1 MLIWINFMQLFLDG
15 SDIGKIR
22 KFSELGLIDGITTNP
37 SIILKSGKNMIE
49 VITELAGI
57 VSGSVS
63 AEVSALESEKMI
75 EEGIKLSEIAKNV
88 TVKLPITW
96 DGLGAC
102 NALSKKG
109 ISVNM
114 TLCFS
119 VSQAL
124 LAAKA
129 GAEFVSPFIG
139 RLDDLNLE
147 GVDLISDIKLVYSN
161 YKFPTKILAASIRT
175 INHVKQ
181 CACHGADVAT
191 IPIDIFER
199 LVKHPLTDSGL
210 SQFTA
215 DWEKT
220 GQTII

>member
-1 MLIWINFMQLFLDG
+1 MQLFLDG
-15 SDIGKIR
+15 SDIDKIR
-22 KFSELGLIDGITTNP
+22 KFSALGLIDGITTNP

-49 VITELAGI
+49 VVSELADI

-63 AEVSALESEKMI
+63 AEVSALDSQKMV
-75 EEGIKLSEIAKNV
+75 EEGLKLSEIAKNV

-129 GAEFVSPFIG
+129 GAEYVSPFIG

-161 YKFPTKILAASIRT
+161 YNLPTKILAASIRT

-181 CACHGADVAT
+181 CARQGADVAT
-191 IPIDIFER
+191 IPIDIFEK

-220 GQTII
+220 GQSII

>member
-1 MLIWINFMQLFLDG
+1 MQLFLDG
-15 SDIGKIR
+15 SDIDKIR
-22 KFSELGLIDGITTNP
+22 KFSALGLIDGITTNP

-49 VITELAGI
+49 VVSELADI

-63 AEVSALESEKMI
+63 AEVSALDSEKMV
-75 EEGIKLSEIAKNV
+75 EEGLKLSEIAKNV

-129 GAEFVSPFIG
+129 GAEYISPFIG

-161 YKFPTKILAASIRT
+161 YNFPTKILAASIRT

-181 CACHGADVAT
+181 CARHGADVAT
-191 IPIDIFER
+191 IPIDIFEK

-220 GQTII
+220 GQSII

>member
-1 MLIWINFMQLFLDG
+1 MKFFLDG
-15 SDIGKIR
+15 SDIEKIK
-22 KFSELGLIDGITTNP
+22 KFSDLGLIDGVTTNP

-49 VITELAGI
+49 VISELASI
-57 VSGSVS
+57 VSGSIS
-63 AEVSALESEKMI
+63 AEVSALDSEKMV
-75 EEGIKLSEIAKNV
+75 EEGIKLSQIAKNV

-96 DGLGAC
+96 DGLEAC
-102 NALSKKG
+102 NSLSQKG

-119 VSQAL
+119 ASQAL
-124 LAAKA
+124 LAAKS
-129 GAEFVSPFIG
+129 GAEYVSPFIG
-139 RLDDLNLE
+139 RLDDLNLD
-147 GVDLISDIKLVYSN
+147 GADLISDIKLIYSN
-161 YKFPTKILAASIRT
+161 YNFSTKVLAASIRT

-181 CACHGADVAT
+181 CALLGADVAT
-191 IPIDIFER
+191 IPIDIFEK

-220 GQTII
+220 GQSIL

>member
-1 MLIWINFMQLFLDG
+1 MQLFLDG
-15 SDIGKIR
+15 SDIDKIR
-22 KFSELGLIDGITTNP
+22 KYSDLGVIDGVTTNP

-49 VITELAGI
+49 VISELASV

-63 AEVSALESEKMI
+63 AEVSALDSEKMVR
-75 EEGIKLSEIAKNV
+75 EGMKLSEIAKNV

-96 DGLGAC
+96 DGLSAC
-102 NALSKKG
+102 NTLSKKG

-119 VSQAL
+119 SSQAL

-129 GAEFVSPFIG
+129 GAEYVSPFIG

-147 GVDLISDIKLVYSN
+147 GIDLISDIKLIYSH
-161 YKFPTKILAASIRT
+161 YKFSTKILAASIRT
-175 INHVKQ
+175 TNHVKQ
-181 CACHGADVAT
+181 CARLGADVAT
-191 IPIDIFER
+191 IPLDVFEK
-199 LVKHPLTDSGL
+199 LIKHPLTDSGL
-210 SQFTA
+210 NQFTA

-220 GQTII
+220 GQSII

>member
-1 MLIWINFMQLFLDG
+1 MKFFLDG
-15 SDIGKIR
+15 SDIEKIK
-22 KFSELGLIDGITTNP
+22 KFSNLGLIDGVTTNP

-49 VITELAGI
+49 VISELASI
-57 VSGSVS
+57 VSGSIS
-63 AEVSALESEKMI
+63 AEVSALASEKMV
-75 EEGIKLSEIAKNV
+75 EEGIKLSQIAENV

-96 DGLGAC
+96 DGLAAC
-102 NALSKKG
+102 STLSKKG

-119 VSQAL
+119 ASQAL

-129 GAEFVSPFIG
+129 GAEYVSPFIG

-147 GVDLISDIKLVYSN
+147 GADLISDVKLIYSN
-161 YKFPTKILAASIRT
+161 YNFSTKVLAASIRT

-181 CACHGADVAT
+181 CALLGADVAT
-191 IPIDIFER
+191 IPIDIFEK
-199 LVKHPLTDSGL
+199 LVKHPLTESGL
-210 SQFTA
+210 RQFTA

-220 GQTII
+220 GQYIL

>member
-1 MLIWINFMQLFLDG
+1 MQLFLDG
-15 SDIGKIR
+15 SDIDKIR
-22 KFSELGLIDGITTNP
+22 KYCGIGLIDGVTTNP

-49 VITELAGI
+49 VISELAGI

-63 AEVSALESEKMI
+63 AEVSALDSDTMVQ
-75 EEGIKLSEIAKNV
+75 EGIKLAEIAENV

-96 DGLGAC
+96 DGLKAC
-102 NALSKKG
+102 KTLSQKD

-119 VSQAL
+119 SSQAL

-129 GAEFVSPFIG
+129 GAEYVSPFIG

-147 GVDLISDIKLVYSN
+147 GIALISDIKLIYSN
-161 YKFPTKILAASIRT
+161 YKISTKILAASIRT
-175 INHVKQ
+175 VNHVKQ
-181 CACHGADVAT
+181 CACFGADVAT
-191 IPIDIFER
+191 SPLDIFEK
-199 LVKHPLTDSGL
+199 LVRHPLTDSGL

-220 GQTII
+220 GQSII

>member
-1 MLIWINFMQLFLDG
+1 MKLFMDG
-15 SDIGKIR
+15 SDIEKIR
-22 KFSELGLIDGITTNP
+22 KFSDLGLIDGVTTNP

-49 VITELAGI
+49 VISELASL

-63 AEVSALESEKMI
+63 AEVSALDSKKMV
-75 EEGIKLSEIAKNV
+75 EEGVKLSEIAKNV

-96 DGLGAC
+96 DGLAAC
-102 NALSKKG
+102 NSLSKKG

-119 VSQAL
+119 ASQAI

-129 GAEFVSPFIG
+129 GAEYVSPFIG

-147 GVDLISDIKLVYSN
+147 GIDLISDIKLIYST

-175 INHVKQ
+175 TNHVKQ
-181 CACHGADVAT
+181 CALLGADIAT
-191 IPIDIFER
+191 IPIDCLLYTSPSPR
-199 LVKHPLTDSGL
+199 DATL
-210 SQFTA
+210 SRMPSSA
-215 DWEKT
+215 
-220 GQTII
+220 

>member
-1 MLIWINFMQLFLDG
+1 MKFFLDG
-15 SDIGKIR
+15 SNIEKIK
-22 KFSELGLIDGITTNP
+22 KFSDLGLIDGVTTNP

-49 VITELAGI
+49 VISELASI
-57 VSGSVS
+57 VSGSIS
-63 AEVSALESEKMI
+63 AEVSALDSEKMV
-75 EEGIKLSEIAKNV
+75 EEGIKLSQIAENV

-96 DGLGAC
+96 DGLEAC
-102 NALSKKG
+102 NSLSQKG

-119 VSQAL
+119 ASQAL
-124 LAAKA
+124 LAAKS
-129 GAEFVSPFIG
+129 GAEYVSPFIG
-139 RLDDLNLE
+139 RLDDLNLD
-147 GVDLISDIKLVYSN
+147 GADLISDIKLIYSN
-161 YKFPTKILAASIRT
+161 YNFSTKVLAASIRT

-181 CACHGADVAT
+181 CALLGADVAT
-191 IPIDIFER
+191 IPIDIFEK

-220 GQTII
+220 GQSIL

>member
-1 MLIWINFMQLFLDG
+1 MQLFLDG
-15 SDIGKIR
+15 SDIEKIR
-22 KFSELGLIDGITTNP
+22 KFSKLGLIDGVTTNP

-49 VITELAGI
+49 VISELAEI

-63 AEVSALESEKMI
+63 AEVSALDSEKMI

-109 ISVNM
+109 ISINM

-129 GAEFVSPFIG
+129 GADYVSPFIG
-139 RLDDLNLE
+139 RLDDLNLK
-147 GVDLISDIKLVYSN
+147 GVELISDIKLVYSN

-175 INHVKQ
+175 INHVKE
-181 CACHGADVAT
+181 CARHGSDVAT

-220 GQTII
+220 GQSII

>member
-1 MLIWINFMQLFLDG
+1 MKLFMDG
-15 SDIGKIR
+15 SDIEKIR
-22 KFSELGLIDGITTNP
+22 KFSELGLIDGVTTNP

-49 VITELAGI
+49 VISELASL

-63 AEVSALESEKMI
+63 AEVSALDSNKMV
-75 EEGIKLSEIAKNV
+75 EEGVKLSQIAKNV

-96 DGLGAC
+96 DGLAAC
-102 NALSKKG
+102 NSLSKKG

-119 VSQAL
+119 ASQAI

-129 GAEFVSPFIG
+129 GAEYVSPFIG

-147 GVDLISDIKLVYSN
+147 GIDLISDIKLIYSN
-161 YKFPTKILAASIRT
+161 YNFSTKILAASIRT

-181 CACHGADVAT
+181 CALLGADVAT
-191 IPIDIFER
+191 IPIDIFEK

-220 GQTII
+220 GQSII

>member
-1 MLIWINFMQLFLDG
+1 MQFFLDG
-15 SDIGKIR
+15 SDIEKIK
-22 KFSELGLIDGITTNP
+22 KFSDLGLIDGVTTNP

-49 VITELAGI
+49 VISELASI
-57 VSGSVS
+57 VSGSIS
-63 AEVSALESEKMI
+63 AEVSALDSEKMVK
-75 EEGIKLSEIAKNV
+75 EGIKLSQIAENV

-96 DGLGAC
+96 DGLEAC
-102 NALSKKG
+102 DTLSQKG

-119 VSQAL
+119 AAQAL
-124 LAAKA
+124 LAAKS
-129 GAEFVSPFIG
+129 GAEYVSPFIG

-147 GVDLISDIKLVYSN
+147 GADLISDIKLIYSN
-161 YKFPTKILAASIRT
+161 YNFSTKVLAASIRT

-181 CACHGADVAT
+181 CALLGADVAT
-191 IPIDIFER
+191 IPIDIFEK

-220 GQTII
+220 GQSIL

>member
-1 MLIWINFMQLFLDG
+1 MQLFLDG
-15 SDIGKIR
+15 SDIEKIR
-22 KFSELGLIDGITTNP
+22 KFSKLGLIDGVTTNP

-49 VITELAGI
+49 VISELAEI

-63 AEVSALESEKMI
+63 AEVSALDSETMI

-96 DGLGAC
+96 DGLAAC
-102 NALSKKG
+102 NALSKKD

-129 GAEFVSPFIG
+129 GAEYVSPFIG
-139 RLDDLNLE
+139 RLDDLNLK
-147 GVDLISDIKLVYSN
+147 GVELISDIKLVYSN

-175 INHVKQ
+175 INHVKE
-181 CACHGADVAT
+181 CARHGSDVAT
-191 IPIDIFER
+191 IPIDIFEK

-220 GQTII
+220 GQSII

>member
-1 MLIWINFMQLFLDG
+1 MQLFLDG
-15 SDIGKIR
+15 SDIEKIR
-22 KFSELGLIDGITTNP
+22 KFSKLGLIDGVTTNP

-49 VITELAGI
+49 VITELAEI

-63 AEVSALESEKMI
+63 AEVSALDSEKMV

-88 TVKLPITW
+88 TIKLPITW

-129 GAEFVSPFIG
+129 GAEYVSPFIG

-220 GQTII
+220 GQSII

>member
-1 MLIWINFMQLFLDG
+1 MQLFLDG
-15 SDIGKIR
+15 SDIDKIR
-22 KFSELGLIDGITTNP
+22 KFSALGLIDGITTNP

-49 VITELAGI
+49 IVSELAEI

-63 AEVSALESEKMI
+63 AEVSALDSEKMV
-75 EEGIKLSEIAKNV
+75 EEGLKLSEIAKNV

-129 GAEFVSPFIG
+129 GAEYVSPFIG

-161 YKFPTKILAASIRT
+161 YNFPTKILAASIRT

-181 CACHGADVAT
+181 CARHGADVAT
-191 IPIDIFER
+191 IPIDIFEK

-220 GQTII
+220 GQSII

>member
-1 MLIWINFMQLFLDG
+1 MQLFLDG
-15 SDIGKIR
+15 SDIDKIR
-22 KFSELGLIDGITTNP
+22 KYCGLGLIDGVTTNP

-49 VITELAGI
+49 VISELAGI

-63 AEVSALESEKMI
+63 AEVSALDSDTMVQ
-75 EEGIKLSEIAKNV
+75 EGIKLAEIAENV

-96 DGLGAC
+96 DGLKAC
-102 NALSKKG
+102 KTLSNKG

-119 VSQAL
+119 SSQAL

-129 GAEFVSPFIG
+129 GAEYVSPFIG

-147 GVDLISDIKLVYSN
+147 GIDLISDIKLIYSN
-161 YKFPTKILAASIRT
+161 YKFSTKILAASIRT

-181 CACHGADVAT
+181 CARLGADVAT
-191 IPIDIFER
+191 IPLDIFEK
-199 LVKHPLTDSGL
+199 LVKHPLTESGL

-220 GQTII
+220 GQSII

>member
-1 MLIWINFMQLFLDG
+1 MQLFLDG
-15 SDIGKIR
+15 SDIDKIR
-22 KFSELGLIDGITTNP
+22 KFSALGLIDGITTNP

-49 VITELAGI
+49 VVSELANI

-63 AEVSALESEKMI
+63 AEVSALDSEKMV

-129 GAEFVSPFIG
+129 GAEYVSPFIG

-175 INHVKQ
+175 INHVKE
-181 CACHGADVAT
+181 CARHGADVAT
-191 IPIDIFER
+191 IPIDIFEK
-199 LVKHPLTDSGL
+199 LIKHPLTDSGL

-220 GQTII
+220 GQSII

>member
-1 MLIWINFMQLFLDG
+1 MQLFLDG
-15 SDIGKIR
+15 SDIDKIR
-22 KFSELGLIDGITTNP
+22 KYSELGLIDGVTTNP

-49 VITELAGI
+49 IISELADI

-63 AEVSALESEKMI
+63 AEVSALDSEQMV
-75 EEGIKLSEIAKNV
+75 EEGVKLSEIAENV

-102 NALSKKG
+102 NTLSKRG

-119 VSQAL
+119 ASQAL

-129 GAEFVSPFIG
+129 GADYVSPFIG

-147 GVDLISDIKLVYSN
+147 GVNLISDIKLIYSN
-161 YKFPTKILAASIRT
+161 YKFSTKILAASIRT

-181 CACHGADVAT
+181 CARLGADVAT

-210 SQFTA
+210 TQFTA

-220 GQTII
+220 GQSII

>member
-1 MLIWINFMQLFLDG
+1 MQLFLDG
-15 SDIGKIR
+15 SDIEKIR
-22 KFSELGLIDGITTNP
+22 KYCGLGLIDGVTTNP

-49 VITELAGI
+49 VISELAGI

-63 AEVSALESEKMI
+63 AEVSALDSDTMVQ
-75 EEGIKLSEIAKNV
+75 EGIKLAEIAENV

-96 DGLGAC
+96 DGLKAC
-102 NALSKKG
+102 KTLSNKG

-119 VSQAL
+119 SSQAL

-129 GAEFVSPFIG
+129 GAEYVSPFIG

-147 GVDLISDIKLVYSN
+147 GIDLISDIKLIYSN
-161 YKFPTKILAASIRT
+161 YKFSTKILAASIRT

-181 CACHGADVAT
+181 SARLGADVAT
-191 IPIDIFER
+191 IPLDIFEK

-220 GQTII
+220 GQSII

>member
-1 MLIWINFMQLFLDG
+1 MQFFLDG
-15 SDIGKIR
+15 SDIEKIK
-22 KFSELGLIDGITTNP
+22 KFSDLGLIDGVTTNP

-49 VITELAGI
+49 VISELASI
-57 VSGSVS
+57 VSGSIS
-63 AEVSALESEKMI
+63 AEVSALDSEKMV
-75 EEGIKLSEIAKNV
+75 EEGIKLSQIAENV

-96 DGLGAC
+96 DGLEAC
-102 NALSKKG
+102 NSLSQKG

-119 VSQAL
+119 ASQAL
-124 LAAKA
+124 LAAKS
-129 GAEFVSPFIG
+129 GAEYVSHFIG
-139 RLDDLNLE
+139 RLDDLNLD
-147 GVDLISDIKLVYSN
+147 GADLISDIKLIYSN
-161 YKFPTKILAASIRT
+161 YNFSTKVLAASIRT

-181 CACHGADVAT
+181 CALLGADVAT
-191 IPIDIFER
+191 IPIDIFEK

-220 GQTII
+220 GQSIL

>member
-1 MLIWINFMQLFLDG
+1 MQLFLDG
-15 SDIGKIR
+15 SDIEKIR
-22 KFSELGLIDGITTNP
+22 KFSKLGLIDGITTNP

-49 VITELAGI
+49 VVSELANI

-63 AEVSALESEKMI
+63 AEVSALDSEKMV

-129 GAEFVSPFIG
+129 GAEYVSPFIG

-161 YKFPTKILAASIRT
+161 YNFPTKILAASIRT

-181 CACHGADVAT
+181 CARHGADVAT

-220 GQTII
+220 GQSII

>member
-1 MLIWINFMQLFLDG
+1 MQLFLDG
-15 SDIGKIR
+15 SDIEKIR
-22 KFSELGLIDGITTNP
+22 KFSKLGLIDGVTTNP
-37 SIILKSGKNMIE
+37 SIILKSGKNMME
-49 VITELAGI
+49 VIAELANT

-96 DGLGAC
+96 DGLAAC

-109 ISVNM
+109 ISINM

-129 GAEFVSPFIG
+129 GADYVSPFIG
-139 RLDDLNLE
+139 RLDDLNLK
-147 GVDLISDIKLVYSN
+147 GVELISDIKLVYSN
-161 YKFPTKILAASIRT
+161 YKFPSKILAASIRT
-175 INHVKQ
+175 INHVKE
-181 CACHGADVAT
+181 CAHHGADVAT

-220 GQTII
+220 GQSII

>member
-1 MLIWINFMQLFLDG
+1 MYVFGEIDNSSTVIESNVVSCTQNLTT
-15 SDIGKIR
+15 SSIGIK
-22 KFSELGLIDGITTNP
+22 
-37 SIILKSGKNMIE
+37 SIK
-49 VITELAGI
+49 I
-57 VSGSVS
+57 VSGSIS
-63 AEVSALESEKMI
+63 AEVSALDSDTMVQ
-75 EEGIKLSEIAKNV
+75 EGIKLAEIAENV

-96 DGLGAC
+96 DGLKAC
-102 NALSKKG
+102 KTLSSKG

-119 VSQAL
+119 SSQAL

-129 GAEFVSPFIG
+129 GAEYVSPFIG

-147 GVDLISDIKLVYSN
+147 GIDLISDIKLIYSN
-161 YKFPTKILAASIRT
+161 YKFSTKILAASIRT
-175 INHVKQ
+175 VNHVKQ
-181 CACHGADVAT
+181 CACYGADVAT
-191 IPIDIFER
+191 IPLDIFEK

-220 GQTII
+220 GQSII

>member
-1 MLIWINFMQLFLDG
+1 MQLFLDG
-15 SDIGKIR
+15 SDIEKIR
-22 KFSELGLIDGITTNP
+22 KFSKLGLIDGVTTNP
-37 SIILKSGKNMIE
+37 SIILKSGKNMID
-49 VITELAGI
+49 VISELAEI

-63 AEVSALESEKMI
+63 AEVSALDSEKMI

-96 DGLGAC
+96 DGLAAC
-102 NALSKKG
+102 NELSKKG

-129 GAEFVSPFIG
+129 GAEYVSPFIG
-139 RLDDLNLE
+139 RLDDLNLK
-147 GVDLISDIKLVYSN
+147 GVELISDIKLVYSN
-161 YKFPTKILAASIRT
+161 YKFLTKILAASIRT
-175 INHVKQ
+175 INHVKE
-181 CACHGADVAT
+181 CARHGADVAT
-191 IPIDIFER
+191 IPINIFEG

-220 GQTII
+220 GQSII

>member
-1 MLIWINFMQLFLDG
+1 MQLFLDG
-15 SDIGKIR
+15 SDIDKIR
-22 KFSELGLIDGITTNP
+22 KYCELGLIDGVTTNP

-49 VITELAGI
+49 VISELAGI

-63 AEVSALESEKMI
+63 AEVSALDSDTMVQ
-75 EEGIKLSEIAKNV
+75 EGIKLAEIAENV

-96 DGLGAC
+96 DGLKAC
-102 NALSKKG
+102 NTLSNKG

-119 VSQAL
+119 SSQAL

-129 GAEFVSPFIG
+129 GAEYVSPFIG

-147 GVDLISDIKLVYSN
+147 GTDLISDIKLIYSN
-161 YKFPTKILAASIRT
+161 YKFSTKILAASIRT

-181 CACHGADVAT
+181 CARLGADVAT
-191 IPIDIFER
+191 IPLDIFEK

-220 GQTII
+220 GQSII

>member
-1 MLIWINFMQLFLDG
+1 MKFFLDG
-15 SDIGKIR
+15 SDFEKIK
-22 KFSELGLIDGITTNP
+22 KFSDLGLIDGVTTNP

-49 VITELAGI
+49 VISELASI
-57 VSGSVS
+57 VSGSIS
-63 AEVSALESEKMI
+63 AEVSALDSEKMV
-75 EEGIKLSEIAKNV
+75 EEGIKLSQIAENV

-96 DGLGAC
+96 DGLEAC
-102 NALSKKG
+102 NTLSQKG

-119 VSQAL
+119 ASQAL
-124 LAAKA
+124 LAAKS
-129 GAEFVSPFIG
+129 GAEYVSPFIG
-139 RLDDLNLE
+139 RLDDLNLD
-147 GVDLISDIKLVYSN
+147 GADLISDIKLIYSN
-161 YKFPTKILAASIRT
+161 YKFSTKILAASIRT

-181 CACHGADVAT
+181 CALLGADVAT
-191 IPIDIFER
+191 IPINIFEK

-220 GQTII
+220 GQSIL

>member
-1 MLIWINFMQLFLDG
+1 MQLFLDG
-15 SDIGKIR
+15 SDIDKIR
-22 KFSELGLIDGITTNP
+22 KYSDFGVIDGVTTNP

-49 VITELAGI
+49 VISELASV

-63 AEVSALESEKMI
+63 AEVSALDSEKMVQ
-75 EEGIKLSEIAKNV
+75 EGMKLSEIAKNV

-96 DGLGAC
+96 DGLRAC
-102 NALSKKG
+102 NILSKKG

-119 VSQAL
+119 SSQAL

-129 GAEFVSPFIG
+129 GAEYVSPFIG

-147 GVDLISDIKLVYSN
+147 GIDLISDIKLIYSN
-161 YKFPTKILAASIRT
+161 YKFSTKILAASIRT

-181 CACHGADVAT
+181 CARFGADVAT
-191 IPIDIFER
+191 IPVDIFEK

-220 GQTII
+220 GQSII

>member
-1 MLIWINFMQLFLDG
+1 MQLFLDG
-15 SDIGKIR
+15 SDIDKIR
-22 KFSELGLIDGITTNP
+22 KYSGLGLIDGVTTNP

-49 VITELAGI
+49 VISDLAGV

-63 AEVSALESEKMI
+63 AEVSALDSDTMVQ
-75 EEGIKLSEIAKNV
+75 EGIKLAEIAENV

-96 DGLGAC
+96 DGLKAC
-102 NALSKKG
+102 KTLSNKG

-119 VSQAL
+119 SSQAL

-129 GAEFVSPFIG
+129 GAEYVSPFIG

-147 GVDLISDIKLVYSN
+147 GIDLISDIKLIYSN
-161 YKFPTKILAASIRT
+161 YKFSTKILAASIRT
-175 INHVKQ
+175 VNHVKQ
-181 CACHGADVAT
+181 CARIGADVAT
-191 IPIDIFER
+191 IPFDIFEK

-220 GQTII
+220 GQSII

>member
-1 MLIWINFMQLFLDG
+1 MKFFLDG
-15 SDIGKIR
+15 SDIEKIK
-22 KFSELGLIDGITTNP
+22 KFSDLGLIDGVTTNP

-49 VITELAGI
+49 VISELASI
-57 VSGSVS
+57 VSGSIS
-63 AEVSALESEKMI
+63 AEVSALDSEKMV
-75 EEGIKLSEIAKNV
+75 EEGIKLSQIAENV

-96 DGLGAC
+96 DGLEAC
-102 NALSKKG
+102 NTLSQRD

-119 VSQAL
+119 ASQAL
-124 LAAKA
+124 LAAKS
-129 GAEFVSPFIG
+129 GAEYVSPFIG
-139 RLDDLNLE
+139 RLDDLNLD
-147 GVDLISDIKLVYSN
+147 GADLISDIKLIYSN
-161 YKFPTKILAASIRT
+161 YNFSTKVLAASIRT

-181 CACHGADVAT
+181 CALLGADVAT
-191 IPIDIFER
+191 IPIDIFEK

-220 GQTII
+220 GQSIL

>member
-1 MLIWINFMQLFLDG
+1 MQLFLDG
-15 SDIGKIR
+15 SDIDKIR
-22 KFSELGLIDGITTNP
+22 KFSDLGLIDGVTTNP

-49 VITELAGI
+49 IISELADI

-63 AEVSALESEKMI
+63 AEVSALDSEQMV
-75 EEGIKLSEIAKNV
+75 EEGVKLSEIAENV

-102 NALSKKG
+102 NTLSKRG

-119 VSQAL
+119 ASQAL

-129 GAEFVSPFIG
+129 GADYVSPFIG

-147 GVDLISDIKLVYSN
+147 GVSLISDIKLIYSN
-161 YKFPTKILAASIRT
+161 YKFSTKILAASIRT

-181 CACHGADVAT
+181 CARLGADVAT

-210 SQFTA
+210 TQFTT

-220 GQTII
+220 GQSII

>member
-1 MLIWINFMQLFLDG
+1 MQFFLDG
-15 SDIGKIR
+15 SDIEKIK
-22 KFSELGLIDGITTNP
+22 KFSDLGLIDGVTTNP

-49 VITELAGI
+49 VISELASI
-57 VSGSVS
+57 VSGSIS
-63 AEVSALESEKMI
+63 AEVSALDSKKMV
-75 EEGIKLSEIAKNV
+75 EEGIKLSQIAENV

-96 DGLGAC
+96 DGLEAC
-102 NALSKKG
+102 NSLSQKG

-119 VSQAL
+119 ASQAL
-124 LAAKA
+124 LAAKS
-129 GAEFVSPFIG
+129 GAEYVSPFIG
-139 RLDDLNLE
+139 RLDDLNLD
-147 GVDLISDIKLVYSN
+147 GADLISDIKLIYSN
-161 YKFPTKILAASIRT
+161 YNFSTKVLAASIRT

-181 CACHGADVAT
+181 CALLGADVAT
-191 IPIDIFER
+191 IPIDIFEK

-220 GQTII
+220 GQSIL

>member
-1 MLIWINFMQLFLDG
+1 MKLFMDG
-15 SDIGKIR
+15 SDIEKIR
-22 KFSELGLIDGITTNP
+22 KFSELGLIDGVTTNP
-37 SIILKSGKNMIE
+37 SIILKSGKNMVE
-49 VITELAGI
+49 VISELASLI
-57 VSGSVS
+57 SGSVS
-63 AEVSALESEKMI
+63 AEVSALDSNKMV
-75 EEGIKLSEIAKNV
+75 EEGVKLSQIAKNV

-96 DGLGAC
+96 DGLAAC
-102 NALSKKG
+102 NSLSKKG

-119 VSQAL
+119 ASQAI

-129 GAEFVSPFIG
+129 GAEYVSPFIG

-147 GVDLISDIKLVYSN
+147 GIDLISDIKLIYSN

-181 CACHGADVAT
+181 CALLGADVAT
-191 IPIDIFER
+191 IPIDVFEK

-210 SQFTA
+210 NQFTT
-215 DWEKT
+215 DWQKT
-220 GQTII
+220 GQSII

>member
-1 MLIWINFMQLFLDG
+1 MQLFLDG
-15 SDIGKIR
+15 SDIDKIR
-22 KFSELGLIDGITTNP
+22 KYCGLGLIDGVTTNP

-49 VITELAGI
+49 VISELAGI

-63 AEVSALESEKMI
+63 AEVSALDSDTMVQ
-75 EEGIKLSEIAKNV
+75 EGIKLAEIAENV

-96 DGLGAC
+96 DGLKAC
-102 NALSKKG
+102 KTLSNKG

-119 VSQAL
+119 SSQAL

-129 GAEFVSPFIG
+129 GAEYVSPFIG

-147 GVDLISDIKLVYSN
+147 GIDLISDIKLIYSN
-161 YKFPTKILAASIRT
+161 YKFSTKILAASIRT

-181 CACHGADVAT
+181 CARLGADVAT
-191 IPIDIFER
+191 SPLDIFEK

-220 GQTII
+220 GQSII

>member
-1 MLIWINFMQLFLDG
+1 MKFFLDG
-15 SDIGKIR
+15 SDIEKIK
-22 KFSELGLIDGITTNP
+22 KFSDLGVIDGVTTNP

-49 VITELAGI
+49 VISELASI
-57 VSGSVS
+57 VSGSIS
-63 AEVSALESEKMI
+63 AEVSALDSEKMV
-75 EEGIKLSEIAKNV
+75 EEGIKLSQIAENV

-96 DGLGAC
+96 DGLEAC
-102 NALSKKG
+102 NTLSQKG

-119 VSQAL
+119 ASQAL
-124 LAAKA
+124 LAAKS
-129 GAEFVSPFIG
+129 GAEYVSPFIG
-139 RLDDLNLE
+139 RLDDLNLD
-147 GVDLISDIKLVYSN
+147 GADLISDIKLIYSN
-161 YKFPTKILAASIRT
+161 YNFSTKVLAASIRT

-181 CACHGADVAT
+181 CALLGADVAT
-191 IPIDIFER
+191 IPIDIFEK

-220 GQTII
+220 GQSIL

>member
-1 MLIWINFMQLFLDG
+1 MQLFLDG
-15 SDIGKIR
+15 SDIDKIR
-22 KFSELGLIDGITTNP
+22 KFSALGLIDGITTNP

-49 VITELAGI
+49 VISELTDI

-63 AEVSALESEKMI
+63 AEVSALESEKMV
-75 EEGIKLSEIAKNV
+75 EEGIKLSQIAKNV

-102 NALSKKG
+102 NTLSKKG

-119 VSQAL
+119 ASQAL

-129 GAEFVSPFIG
+129 GAEYVSPFIG

-147 GVDLISDIKLVYSN
+147 GVDLISDIKLIYSN
-161 YKFPTKILAASIRT
+161 YNFSTKILAASIRT

-181 CACHGADVAT
+181 CACLGADVAT

-199 LVKHPLTDSGL
+199 LAKHSLTDSGL
-210 SQFTA
+210 RQFTA

-220 GQTII
+220 GQSIT

>member
-1 MLIWINFMQLFLDG
+1 MQLFLDG
-15 SDIGKIR
+15 SDIDKIR
-22 KFSELGLIDGITTNP
+22 KYCGLGLIDGVTTNP

-49 VITELAGI
+49 VISELAGI

-63 AEVSALESEKMI
+63 AEVSAIDSDTMVQ
-75 EEGIKLSEIAKNV
+75 EGIKLAEIAENV

-96 DGLGAC
+96 DGLKAC
-102 NALSKKG
+102 KTLSNKG

-119 VSQAL
+119 SSQAL

-129 GAEFVSPFIG
+129 GAEYVSPFIG

-147 GVDLISDIKLVYSN
+147 GIDLISDIKLIYSN
-161 YKFPTKILAASIRT
+161 YKFSTKILAASIRT

-181 CACHGADVAT
+181 CARLGADVAT
-191 IPIDIFER
+191 IPLDIFEK

-220 GQTII
+220 GQSII

>member
-1 MLIWINFMQLFLDG
+1 MQLFLDG
-15 SDIGKIR
+15 SDIDKIR
-22 KFSELGLIDGITTNP
+22 KFSDLGLIDGVTTNP

-49 VITELAGI
+49 IISELADI

-63 AEVSALESEKMI
+63 AEVSALDSEKMV
-75 EEGIKLSEIAKNV
+75 EEGVKLSEIAENV

-102 NALSKKG
+102 NTLSKKG

-119 VSQAL
+119 ASQAL

-129 GAEFVSPFIG
+129 GADYVSPFIG

-147 GVDLISDIKLVYSN
+147 GVNLISDIN
-161 YKFPTKILAASIRT
+161 
-175 INHVKQ
+175 
-181 CACHGADVAT
+181 
-191 IPIDIFER
+191 
-199 LVKHPLTDSGL
+199 
-210 SQFTA
+210 
-215 DWEKT
+215 
-220 GQTII
+220 